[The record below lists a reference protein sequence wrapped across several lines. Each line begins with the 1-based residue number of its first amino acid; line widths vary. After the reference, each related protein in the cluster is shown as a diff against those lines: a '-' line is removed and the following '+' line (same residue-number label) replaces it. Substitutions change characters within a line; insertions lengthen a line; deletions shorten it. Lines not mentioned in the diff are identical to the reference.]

1 MADKKKLMIPG
12 PVEVSENSLTAMGSQ
27 VVAHYGEEWTRIYN
41 ETVELTRQVFQTENE
56 HLFLIPGSGSAGLDA
71 ALGSTV
77 EGNRPTLIPINGW
90 FGERLYSVALT
101 HSTEVKTLN
110 FDPGKRID
118 VNKVNDYLGNNK
130 EVKVLAAT
138 QCETSTGVKN
148 PIKDLG
154 KVCNDHDVFLI
165 VDAVSSLGGT
175 QLKTDDWNVDI
186 CVSASQKGLEA
197 PPGIAPVSV
206 SLRAWD
212 LIDNTPDPGW
222 YLNLKT
228 WRKYATEWSDW
239 HPFPVTMAVNNV
251 LALRESLESILDEG
265 LEARFARHREIADF
279 LRNSFRNLGFELLV
293 EEDYYSTMVT
303 AVLRDSRFTVDD
315 LKNYLEKERSIKIA
329 GSLGDLEGKV
339 FRIGHMGPTATYDAV
354 LPLMY
359 GIEEFLR
366 KNGEDIEHGA
376 FFGKGA

>member
-90 FGERLYSVALT
+90 FGERLYSVAST

-154 KVCNDHDVFLI
+154 KVCNDHDVLLI

-206 SLRAWD
+206 SPRVWD

-329 GSLGDLEGKV
+329 GSLGELEGQV